1 MVTFGPV
8 WAEAG
13 TMINKAKMT
22 VKIFKRAGI
31 YQFEREI
38 PVFQGIKV

>member
-8 WAEAG
+8 WAEVG

-22 VKIFKRAGI
+22 AGVLKRVG
-31 YQFEREI
+31 
-38 PVFQGIKV
+38 V